1 MSLPRATV
9 RAFPHQRMAWWPAY
23 DDTCGFMRRMLVVL
37 VWVVATVG
45 VTYVANAA
53 VELVDLQVF
62 PQGAR
67 IEVLA
72 RAQPTPTTLPPMG
85 ATTAPPVATTTVPAL
100 VTTVVAP
107 ATTVVAPATT
117 VVAPAT
123 TVVAPVSTTTEA
135 VAATTVV
142 STTTVAVVSTTA
154 AVGALVTT
162 TTVSPVATT
171 RPPTTTRPPPTTTR
185 PPATTTTAA
194 PVPALVVGTGSLPE
208 ARVGEVYQVVLVAS
222 GGTPPYSWSLAS
234 GTLPDGLGLSG
245 GGVFSGVPG
254 ESSDI
259 ALVFSVSDTAGRSA
273 SSAGLVF
280 ETAADR
286 RTVAARG
293 GTVFVD
299 VVGDSVSL
307 FLASPADGFSAVIVE
322 PGGFRV
328 EVQFVPLQG
337 DATSWVVCEVAGGV
351 VCTHG

>member
-1 MSLPRATV
+1 
-9 RAFPHQRMAWWPAY
+9 
-23 DDTCGFMRRMLVVL
+23 MLVVL

-72 RAQPTPTTLPPMG
+72 RAQPTPTTLPRMRV
-85 ATTAPPVATTTVPAL
+85 TTAPPVTTTTAAAPATTLATPATTAAAPVATTTTVVVATTTVVVAT
-100 VTTVVAP
+100 TTVVV
-107 ATTVVAPATT
+107 ATTVVP
-117 VVAPAT
+117 
-123 TVVAPVSTTTEA
+123 
-135 VAATTVV
+135 
-142 STTTVAVVSTTA
+142 TTTVAVAPMTTAVGAPATTTTA
-154 AVGALVTT
+154 A
-162 TTVSPVATT
+162 PVATT
-171 RPPTTTRPPPTTTR
+171 GPPTTTRPPPTTTR

-208 ARVGEVYQVVLVAS
+208 ARVGEGYQVALVAS
-222 GGTPPYSWSLAS
+222 GGTPPYSWSLA
-234 GTLPDGLGLSG
+234 GGILPDGLSLSSG
-245 GGVFSGVPG
+245 GVLSGVPG
-254 ESSDI
+254 TSTEVTLI
-259 ALVFSVSDTAGRSA
+259 FSVSDTANRSA
-273 SSAGLVF
+273 SSAGLGF
-280 ETAADR
+280 ATAADR

-337 DATSWVVCEVAGGV
+337 DATSWVVCEVSGGV

>member
-1 MSLPRATV
+1 
-9 RAFPHQRMAWWPAY
+9 
-23 DDTCGFMRRMLVVL
+23 MLVVL

-117 VVAPAT
+117 VVVPAT

-185 PPATTTTAA
+185 PPATTTTAV
-194 PVPALVVGTGSLPE
+194 PVSPLVVGTGSLPG
-208 ARVGEVYQVVLVAS
+208 ARVGEAYQVVLVAS

-322 PGGFRV
+322 AGGFRV

>member
-107 ATTVVAPATT
+107 ATTVVAP
-117 VVAPAT
+117 
-123 TVVAPVSTTTEA
+123 VSTTTEA

-185 PPATTTTAA
+185 PPATTTTAV
-194 PVPALVVGTGSLPE
+194 PVSPLVVGTGSLPG
-208 ARVGEVYQVVLVAS
+208 ARVGEAYQVVLVAS

>member
-72 RAQPTPTTLPPMG
+72 RAQPMPTTLPPMG

-100 VTTVVAP
+100 V
-107 ATTVVAPATT
+107 TT

-185 PPATTTTAA
+185 PPATTTTAV
-194 PVPALVVGTGSLPE
+194 PVSPLVVGTGSLPG
-208 ARVGEVYQVVLVAS
+208 ARVGEAYQVVLVAS

>member
-1 MSLPRATV
+1 
-9 RAFPHQRMAWWPAY
+9 
-23 DDTCGFMRRMLVVL
+23 MLVVL

-117 VVAPAT
+117 VVVPAT

-185 PPATTTTAA
+185 PPATTTTAV
-194 PVPALVVGTGSLPE
+194 PVSPLVVGTGSLPG
-208 ARVGEVYQVVLVAS
+208 ARVGEAYQVVLVAS

>member
-117 VVAPAT
+117 VVVPAT

-185 PPATTTTAA
+185 PPATTTTAV
-194 PVPALVVGTGSLPE
+194 PVSPLVVGTGSLPG
-208 ARVGEVYQVVLVAS
+208 ARVGEAYQVVLVAS

>member
-1 MSLPRATV
+1 
-9 RAFPHQRMAWWPAY
+9 
-23 DDTCGFMRRMLVVL
+23 MLVVL

-72 RAQPTPTTLPPMG
+72 RATPAPTTLVPVR
-85 ATTAPPVATTTVPAL
+85 ATTAPPVATTTVAVP
-100 VTTVVAP
+100 VTTVVATTTTSAP
-107 ATTVVAPATT
+107 AATTVAVAPTVAPTTTVASAPTTTAVGAPATT
-117 VVAPAT
+117 
-123 TVVAPVSTTTEA
+123 
-135 VAATTVV
+135 
-142 STTTVAVVSTTA
+142 TA
-154 AVGALVTT
+154 
-162 TTVSPVATT
+162 PVATT
-171 RPPTTTRPPPTTTR
+171 KPPTTTRPAPTTTR

-194 PVPALVVGTGSLPE
+194 PLAPLVVGTGLLPE
-208 ARVGEVYQVVLVAS
+208 ARVGEAYQVALVAT
-222 GGTPPYSWSLAS
+222 GGVPPYSWSLAS
-234 GTLPDGLGLSG
+234 GTLPDGLSFST
-245 GGVFSGVPG
+245 GGVLSGVPDASV
-254 ESSDI
+254 EI
-259 ALVFSVSDTAGRSA
+259 TLVFGVSDSADRSA
-273 SSAGLVF
+273 SSVGLVF
-280 ETAADR
+280 ATAADR

-322 PGGFRV
+322 AGGFRV